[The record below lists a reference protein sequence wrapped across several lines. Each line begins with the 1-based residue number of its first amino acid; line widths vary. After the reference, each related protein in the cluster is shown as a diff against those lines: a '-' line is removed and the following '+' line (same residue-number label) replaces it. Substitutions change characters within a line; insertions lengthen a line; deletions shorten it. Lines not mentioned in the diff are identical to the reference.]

1 MPITSEHVEIERK
14 PKLGG
19 GGPGKIPHRRGYGGG
34 DDGDPDRFRDFRS
47 RRERLRRYR
56 LGMALC
62 LISVSAV
69 FVVLTLAYV
78 LRQQMG
84 HWDSTVKMFVRDWK
98 PIHLPYLQLWMNSA
112 VLLLSSITLELAR
125 RRMGRQVEFAELG
138 ILPVRFR
145 RDVPWLGLTVT
156 LGFGFLA
163 GQMMIWN
170 HFRLQGVFQH
180 TNPSSSF
187 FLILTGSHAIHLLGG
202 LLALVYASAG
212 RWMHLR
218 FESQLLAVEV
228 TGWYWHFMAGL
239 WMYIFALLY
248 FVH

>member
-1 MPITSEHVEIERK
+1 MPITSEHVEIERR

-19 GGPGKIPHRRGYGGG
+19 GGPGKIPHRRGDGGG
-34 DDGDPDRFRDFRS
+34 DDGEPDRFRDFHS

-56 LGMALC
+56 VGMALC

-84 HWDSTVKMFVRDWK
+84 HWDPTAKMFVHDWK
-98 PIHLPYLQLWMNSA
+98 PVHLPYLQLWINST

-125 RRMGRQVEFAELG
+125 RRMVRQVEFAELG
-138 ILPVRFR
+138 ILPVRLR

-156 LGFGFLA
+156 LGFSFLA

-202 LLALVYASAG
+202 LLAL
-212 RWMHLR
+212 
-218 FESQLLAVEV
+218 
-228 TGWYWHFMAGL
+228 
-239 WMYIFALLY
+239 
-248 FVH
+248 